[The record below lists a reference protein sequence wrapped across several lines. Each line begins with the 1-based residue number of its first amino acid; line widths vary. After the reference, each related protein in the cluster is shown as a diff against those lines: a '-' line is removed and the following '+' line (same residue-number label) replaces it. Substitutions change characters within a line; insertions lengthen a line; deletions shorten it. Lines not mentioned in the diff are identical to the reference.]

1 MFWGRWGKKCFSLRM
16 HRLFTGM
23 LNVYSSEDLCIQGD
37 KNSTG
42 PLVIT
47 SEI

>member
-1 MFWGRWGKKCFSLRM
+1 MPVKTEVEEDEEDFDSETEV
-16 HRLFTGM
+16 HVPINTG
-23 LNVYSSEDLCIQGD
+23 LPEPGD